1 MKIRGVLLA
10 CSAGALW
17 ALSGIM
23 CQILFEE
30 YLVSPEWL
38 ASVRLL
44 TAGVLLTGL
53 NLFQRK
59 GTAAKIF
66 SVRFFQSAAV
76 FSDWHA
82 GGAVYLFQSDPI

>member
-1 MKIRGVLLA
+1 MKLRGIGLA

-30 YLVSPEWL
+30 YQVSPEWL

-53 NLFQRK
+53 NAF
-59 GTAAKIF
+59 
-66 SVRFFQSAAV
+66 
-76 FSDWHA
+76 
-82 GGAVYLFQSDPI
+82 